1 MHIPKGAALIR
12 GNTVYCPGVSII
24 DFEQFKEI
32 ELEQFEEIRITCFNS
47 FLKSNQLSNEICLT
61 LPFERISNVVLI
73 HRD

>member
-1 MHIPKGAALIR
+1 MQIPKGAVLIG

-32 ELEQFEEIRITCFNS
+32 ELEQFEEIRITCFN
-47 FLKSNQLSNEICLT
+47 FLLKSNQLSNEICLT
-61 LPFERISNVVLI
+61 VPFERISNVVLI